1 MEEVY
6 LPPPS
11 PPPLSQTHLRLLV
24 FVHGANCSSPHP
36 GPLSSASHQ
45 PEGSGREWGWAGAAL
60 GWVRAGGWGRG
71 FNARCMSGV
80 GHATLDTSCFCLPPT
95 PPCLTSFIN
104 VPNCEASARSG
115 GLWWLVYFHG
125 PRWKHCSP
133 WSPVSL
139 TTQGLQASSAL
150 LRHTESQER
159 GCTTFIVSQHLWFP
173 SLPTPSQGKGMRLPS
188 CPRAPAWPGSVLLAT
203 CGGMTA
209 SGAGET
215 VGTTILSPGRAWA
228 PTQQE
233 LGPHPLNHPF

>member
-1 MEEVY
+1 MGQTAAALTLVPCPLQATSLRAVAGNGGGRVLLWAGSGQGLGEGLQCTVHVWCRSRHPGH
-6 LPPPS
+6 LMLLS
-11 PPPLSQTHLRLLV
+11 PPP
-24 FVHGANCSSPHP
+24 
-36 GPLSSASHQ
+36 
-45 PEGSGREWGWAGAAL
+45 
-60 GWVRAGGWGRG
+60 
-71 FNARCMSGV
+71 
-80 GHATLDTSCFCLPPT
+80 

-115 GLWWLVYFHG
+115 GLWWLAL
-125 PRWKHCSP
+125 P
-133 WSPVSL
+133 WAKMEALQPLVPCV

-150 LRHTESQER
+150 PRHTESQER

-203 CGGMTA
+203 CGGMAA

-215 VGTTILSPGRAWA
+215 VGTTVLSPGRAWA

>member
-1 MEEVY
+1 MGV
-6 LPPPS
+6 
-11 PPPLSQTHLRLLV
+11 
-24 FVHGANCSSPHP
+24 GGCCS
-36 GPLSSASHQ
+36 GL
-45 PEGSGREWGWAGAAL
+45 GRG
-60 GWVRAGGWGRG
+60 RGWGRG

-80 GHATLDTSCFCLPPT
+80 GHATLDTSCFCLPPP

-115 GLWWLVYFHG
+115 GLWWLAL
-125 PRWKHCSP
+125 P
-133 WSPVSL
+133 WAKMEALQPLVPCV

-150 LRHTESQER
+150 PRHTESQER

-203 CGGMTA
+203 CGGMAA

-215 VGTTILSPGRAWA
+215 VGTTVLSPGRAWA